1 MGRTK
6 WFDDDMAFGAFPRG
20 SAMHTSPGKSRYRRQ
35 ASSVSGWWFHLQQR
49 FRRTR
54 AAIRYWIDLVIRM
67 LFSKSTLFR
76 LSLLA
81 MLSFIIFDRK
91 GQIEVL
97 SSAES
102 TRLVHV
108 NEPLSTP
115 AESGILSSVD
125 VLPSQ
130 PLRGGAEARKF
141 AAPANPHA
149 PVSADDIA
157 DPNVKAY
164 VIRFSKV
171 AKDEM
176 QRFGVPASISLAQGL
191 IESRAGTS
199 KLARQNNNHF
209 GIKCFSKNCGKGHCS
224 NHFDDHHKDFF
235 RKFNTPWESWR
246 AHSKMLAEG
255 RYKPLTKH
263 GNDYKKWAH
272 GLQQLGYATDKTYG
286 SKLVD
291 IIERYK
297 LYRYDM

>member
-1 MGRTK
+1 M
-6 WFDDDMAFGAFPRG
+6 
-20 SAMHTSPGKSRYRRQ
+20 
-35 ASSVSGWWFHLQQR
+35 
-49 FRRTR
+49 
-54 AAIRYWIDLVIRM
+54 
-67 LFSKSTLFR
+67 
-76 LSLLA
+76 
-81 MLSFIIFDRK
+81 
-91 GQIEVL
+91 EVL
-97 SSAES
+97 SRTES
-102 TRLVHV
+102 TRLASVQ
-108 NEPLSTP
+108 EALSTP
-115 AESGILSSVD
+115 AESGILTAAD
-125 VLPSQ
+125 VLPRQ
-130 PLRGGAEARKF
+130 PVRDQADPRKF
-141 AAPANPHA
+141 AAPRNPHA

-164 VIRFSKV
+164 VVRFSKV

-176 QRFGVPASISLAQGL
+176 ERFGVPASISLAQGL

-255 RYKPLTKH
+255 RYKPLKKY
-263 GNDYKKWAH
+263 GNDYKQWAH
-272 GLQQLGYATDKTYG
+272 GLQQLGYATDRTYG

-297 LYRYDM
+297 LYRYDR